1 MPCVDV
7 ILGNVQREIEQH
19 LRLNECFKEQRLI
32 LHNLAACKTLAS
44 SRIASLW
51 ASGGPKRESDGFNQ
65 ADFTTKAQGCRF
77 ALETLGHDLEIGNTV
92 LHNCSE
98 CKMAA
103 PDEETPFAGP
113 PVDKNYHGKGKFA
126 VLVVL
131 ALGLVGALV
140 YTTAHV
146 GTSTATDLNS
156 VYGPYDGCYMD
167 TKWTCPA
174 DRICSTPDEP
184 RGFNLPGCFACCRD
198 NKRAWDDVFGDP
210 FICQEEDC
218 TAAYNKCQDYCT
230 DACTD
235 ASLSCDCGID
245 DIWCRLG

>member
-1 MPCVDV
+1 
-7 ILGNVQREIEQH
+7 
-19 LRLNECFKEQRLI
+19 
-32 LHNLAACKTLAS
+32 
-44 SRIASLW
+44 
-51 ASGGPKRESDGFNQ
+51 
-65 ADFTTKAQGCRF
+65 
-77 ALETLGHDLEIGNTV
+77 
-92 LHNCSE
+92 
-98 CKMAA
+98 MAA

-131 ALGLVGALV
+131 ALGLGALG

-146 GTSTATDLNS
+146 GTSTATDLGF
-156 VYGPYDGCYMD
+156 VDGPYDGCYMD
-167 TKWTCPA
+167 TKWTCPKG
-174 DRICSTPDEP
+174 RICSTPDEP

-210 FICQEEDC
+210 YICQEEDC